1 MTEDA
6 IRIISNAFIICGL
19 FLFASAVALVI
30 IRERYNRKSND
41 PFKTNEQTSV
51 KQKEL
56 RHLKRAN
63 YEKDVKYSHAE
74 PPYAEGIAKGKD
86 LHQSGAGLMMPI
98 HAKVKRGTK
107 LDLELFLDGKKEP
120 LRITGEVVW
129 TEGLE
134 DEKMEK
140 LSLISEFFARRVG
153 IKFNDMNEEKKQRIK
168 IAIKGI
174 IAESNTEDA

>member
-30 IRERYNRKSND
+30 IRERSNRKSNY
-41 PFKTNEQTSV
+41 PYKSSEQPKI

-56 RHLKRAN
+56 RGLKRVN
-63 YEKDVKYSHAE
+63 YEKDLKYSHAE
-74 PPYAEGIAKGKD
+74 PPYAEGTAKGKD
-86 LHQSGAGLMMPI
+86 LHHKGAGLMVPI

-107 LDLELFLDGKKEP
+107 LDLELFLDDKKEP

-153 IKFNDMNEEKKQRIK
+153 IKFNDMNEEKTQRIK
-168 IAIKGI
+168 IAIKGTI
-174 IAESNTEDA
+174 TESNKEDA